1 MPDLAAPTAQTPL
14 ASDLLPYDEAAR
26 LKGCIPQTLRNAAQ
40 RGDVRE
46 YRIGRSCFV
55 VRDDAFRAFEVQ
67 QTGGR
72 LHRAYQDGLEG

>member
-1 MPDLAAPTAQTPL
+1 MHDLATPPL

-55 VRDDAFRAFEVQ
+55 VRDDAFHAFEVKE
-67 QTGGR
+67 TGGR
-72 LHRAYQDGLEG
+72 LHGKNA